1 MARAKKTVEDDG
13 GGEVPAWML
22 TFSDCMT
29 LLLTFFVLLMS
40 FASFDKDTIPALGA
54 IFSKAFPGVGL
65 FGGSVEKSMMEK
77 KQSPNAQISRE
88 GSETRT
94 LAEAM
99 NSNFMKEKKPLD
111 FRNLKV
117 FTIESEKIFWGNG
130 FALTDSGK
138 DILNALEKFFMN
150 TPGRIVIS
158 ENGPDKNV
166 KLGLDRAIMVMDYL
180 SAGGID
186 KKRMSI
192 SFSPT
197 TKDPVQGRQL
207 EITLLERSV
216 YE

>member
-40 FASFDKDTIPALGA
+40 FASFDKDTIPALGE

-65 FGGSVEKSMMEK
+65 FGGSVEKSMMQK
-77 KQSPNAQISRE
+77 NQSPTAQISKE

-99 NSNFMKEKKPLD
+99 SSNFMKEQKPLD
-111 FRNLKV
+111 FKNLKV
-117 FTIESEKIFWGNG
+117 FTIESEKVFWGNG
-130 FALTDSGK
+130 IALTESGK
-138 DILNALEKFFMN
+138 QVLNALEKFFLN

-158 ENGPDKNV
+158 ENGPDKNTQI
-166 KLGLDRAIMVMDYL
+166 GLDRALMVMDYL
-180 SAGGID
+180 SAGGVD
-186 KKRMSI
+186 KKRFSVC
-192 SFSPT
+192 SSPT
-197 TKDPVQGRQL
+197 TQDPLQARRL

>member
-40 FASFDKDTIPALGA
+40 FASFDKDTIPALGE

-65 FGGSVEKSMMEK
+65 FGGSVEKSMMQK
-77 KQSPNAQISRE
+77 NQSPNAQISKE

-94 LAEAM
+94 LAQAI
-99 NSNFMKEKKPLD
+99 NSNFMKEQKPLD

-117 FTIESEKIFWGNG
+117 FTIESEKVFWGNG
-130 FALTDSGK
+130 IALTESGK
-138 DILNALEKFFMN
+138 QVLNALEKFLLN

-158 ENGPDKNV
+158 ENGPDKEAKN
-166 KLGLDRAIMVMDYL
+166 GLDRALMVMDYL
-180 SAGGID
+180 SAGGVD
-186 KKRMSI
+186 KKRISI
-192 SFSPT
+192 CSSPT
-197 TKDPVQGRQL
+197 TKDPLQARQL

>member
-1 MARAKKTVEDDG
+1 MARAKKTVEEDG

-40 FASFDKDTIPALGA
+40 FASFDKNTIPELGKA
-54 IFSKAFPGVGL
+54 FARAFPGVGL

-77 KQSPNAQISRE
+77 NQSPNVQIQKE

-99 NSNFMKEKKPLD
+99 SSNFMKEKKPLD

-117 FTIESEKIFWGNG
+117 FTMESEKVFWGKG
-130 FALTDSGK
+130 VALTQAGQDTLK
-138 DILNALEKFFMN
+138 ALEKFLLN
-150 TPGRIVIS
+150 TPGRVVIS
-158 ENGPDKNV
+158 ETGPDNNQSI
-166 KLGLDRAIMVMDYL
+166 GLERAMMVMDYL
-180 SAGGID
+180 EAGGIH
-186 KKRMSI
+186 KNRMSI
-192 SFSPT
+192 SASPT
-197 TKDPVQGRQL
+197 TTESITVRQL